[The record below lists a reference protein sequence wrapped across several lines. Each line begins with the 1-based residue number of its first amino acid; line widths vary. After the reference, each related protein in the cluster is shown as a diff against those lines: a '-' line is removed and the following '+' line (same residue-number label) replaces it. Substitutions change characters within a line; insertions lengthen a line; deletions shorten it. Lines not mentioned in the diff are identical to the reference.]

1 MPRTARPRHC
11 SVDFATF
18 GVKRLAPHHAELA
31 AVRYAIRDAEVVEIA
46 QRAADLRSGKL
57 IIDSGQRRE
66 QEEPPPR
73 LIGKRCAEKL
83 HHIHLRVCHCFIH
96 TMLIFSQIYI
106 KYPRYT
112 SRFLIPKRQARPRH
126 VEQTR
131 SLLLYFVSEADTA
144 SRRRPSAS
152 QILATVSM
160 VTFIRPFSIRQRWPA
175 SRPQRSARS
184 RTESP
189 AALRA

>member
-18 GVKRLAPHHAELA
+18 GVKRLAPHHAEPA
-31 AVRYAIRDAEVVEIA
+31 AVRHTIRDAEVVEIA

-66 QEEPPPR
+66 QKEPPPR

-112 SRFLIPKRQARPRH
+112 SRFFNFKKTSATAPRADA
-126 VEQTR
+126 VAFR
-131 SLLLYFVSEADTA
+131 FYFVSEAETA

>member
-1 MPRTARPRHC
+1 MERFRGLRTPYSTMTRNILSGFRSTSSPKATRCGGRMTPRGWTCCTTCPKINDR
-11 SVDFATF
+11 
-18 GVKRLAPHHAELA
+18 RL
-31 AVRYAIRDAEVVEIA
+31 
-46 QRAADLRSGKL
+46 RAS
-57 IIDSGQRRE
+57 RE
-66 QEEPPPR
+66 Q
-73 LIGKRCAEKL
+73 KK
-83 HHIHLRVCHCFIH
+83 
-96 TMLIFSQIYI
+96 
-106 KYPRYT
+106 
-112 SRFLIPKRQARPRH
+112 RPRH

-131 SLLLYFVSEADTA
+131 SRLLYFVSEADTA

-160 VTFIRPFSIRQRWPA
+160 VTFMRPFSIRQRWPA